1 MPQTSTT
8 KPSNKEKAP
17 KAPTTGVKRGPKKK
31 PRDPVTG
38 KIIRPVYSD
47 GNIIVQTRKL
57 RKNKEN
63 GNQILKFFINNLF
76 NNVKQPISGTK
87 KNECGFC

>member
-1 MPQTSTT
+1 MENETNILNSASRMLPQTSTT

-17 KAPTTGVKRGPKKK
+17 KAPKAPTTGAKRGPKKK

-38 KIIRPVYSD
+38 KIIRPVDSD
-47 GNIIVQTRKL
+47 GNIIVLTRKP

-63 GNQILKFFINNLF
+63 GN
-76 NNVKQPISGTK
+76 
-87 KNECGFC
+87 